1 MEKRNKRKHVVEYH
15 RSSNIPC
22 NLTLEE
28 QCDSLRKYLD
38 DDKQK
43 GNCEILCN
51 DANESSP
58 GSQKKKLEQYIEK
71 MEKEACEVVE
81 VNILGDGRT
90 AGDSSIIVV
99 SERVQ

>member
-1 MEKRNKRKHVVEYH
+1 MEKQNKRKRVVEYH

-51 DANESSP
+51 DAN
-58 GSQKKKLEQYIEK
+58 
-71 MEKEACEVVE
+71 C
-81 VNILGDGRT
+81 
-90 AGDSSIIVV
+90 
-99 SERVQ
+99 

>member
-1 MEKRNKRKHVVEYH
+1 MEKQNKRKRVVEYH

-38 DDKQK
+38 DEKQK

-51 DANESSP
+51 DANESSS
-58 GSQKKKLEQYIEK
+58 GSQKKKLQQYIEEI
-71 MEKEACEVVE
+71 EKEACEVVE